1 MAAPFILKLRLAL
14 SIEPE
19 EAAGLLNI
27 SVKEYLRLENDPKK
41 HFYTDQAKTLM
52 NWMTP
57 KMNGNFD
64 LFIQL
69 LNQN

>member
-14 SIEPE
+14 GIEPE
-19 EAAGLLNI
+19 EAADILHI
-27 SVKEYLRLENDPKK
+27 SVKEYLALENDLNK

-52 NWMTP
+52 NWMAP

-64 LFIQL
+64 QFVQL

>member
-1 MAAPFILKLRLAL
+1 MKLRLAL
-14 SIEPE
+14 GIEPE
-19 EAAGLLNI
+19 EVAEILHI
-27 SVKEYLRLENDPKK
+27 SVKEYLALENDPKE
-41 HFYTDQAKTLM
+41 HFYEDQAKTLM

-64 LFIQL
+64 QFVQL